1 MSFYHLVGY
10 YLRQNLRVIGKRYW
24 QLCME
29 HLRAALL
36 PIFCKTTIVP
46 RYAGHSSQGDFR
58 VFSFVMFAQIAYELQ
73 VDICWLKEGVN
84 YCKQQFSF
92 SQYVYT

>member
-1 MSFYHLVGY
+1 
-10 YLRQNLRVIGKRYW
+10 
-24 QLCME
+24 
-29 HLRAALL
+29 
-36 PIFCKTTIVP
+36 
-46 RYAGHSSQGDFR
+46 
-58 VFSFVMFAQIAYELQ
+58 MFAQIAYELQ